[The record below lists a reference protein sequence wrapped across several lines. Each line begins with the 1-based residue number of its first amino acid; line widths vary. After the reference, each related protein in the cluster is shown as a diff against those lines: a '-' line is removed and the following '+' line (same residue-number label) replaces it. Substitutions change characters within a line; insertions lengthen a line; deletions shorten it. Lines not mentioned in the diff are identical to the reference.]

1 MCDFFLVAGNPTDDG
16 IAFAA
21 IIGLFFVAAHND
33 GGLDESGST
42 MNNQKPKPGDSKVQR
57 REQKIEVYH
66 DG

>member
-1 MCDFFLVAGNPTDDG
+1 MRDFFLVVGNPTDDG

-21 IIGLFFVAAHND
+21 IIGLFFVAAPNE
-33 GGLDESGST
+33 GGLDESGTT
-42 MNNQKPKPGDSKVQR
+42 MNNQKPKPGQSRLQR